1 MKILSQLLTAI
12 LLSASLFGQDNV
24 NIKFGNV
31 SAKDFTLEKSPVID
45 SNTNAVIL
53 TNIGSTNFIGV
64 EHYWI
69 SYVHKKYV
77 RIKVINEKALD
88 IATVNIHLFGRD
100 EDKDKLED
108 LKAVTYNFEDGE
120 IKTSE
125 LSKSDIFEDKLSP
138 YATVTKFTLPSVKAG
153 SMIEYSYSI
162 ISHHSYAIPEWY
174 FQDSQYPCLYSEYKI
189 TFPDALPYITLRY
202 GSDSFFVKKTTKVK
216 NNHYNIGSV
225 SVTSNDVT
233 KLVDGQAQYSALT
246 TPRGTV
252 VDDLLVYRLAAD
264 HLLLVVNAGTTEKDW
279 AWITAQKRDD
289 SVELNNVSKDY
300 SQIAIQGPDALG
312 ILQLLT
318 ELPLAEIK
326 YYHFTQGSVDGIPAI
341 VSRTGYTGEDGFE
354 VYAAPEHAEQLWNK
368 MLDAGHFGDSTGI
381 IPCGLAAR
389 NTLRLEAGM
398 ALYGNDIDET
408 TNLLEANLGWIC
420 KLDKGDFV
428 GRDALAKEK
437 EAGITRRLVG
447 FEVTD
452 RGIARDHQNVVVDDK
467 VVGQV
472 TSGSPA
478 PYLKKNI
485 GFAYVP
491 IELASVGQQLKIDVR
506 GRLVDA
512 QVVKTPFYKRAR

>member
-1 MKILSQLLTAI
+1 VNRLTATAPNLKRTPLNSI
-12 LLSASLFGQDNV
+12 HRQMGGRMVDFGGWDMPVQYPAGTIEEHLRTRNHSGLFD
-24 NIKFGNV
+24 V
-31 SAKDFTLEKSPVID
+31 S
-45 SNTNAVIL
+45 
-53 TNIGSTNFIGV
+53 
-64 EHYWI
+64 HM
-69 SYVHKKYV
+69 
-77 RIKVINEKALD
+77 
-88 IATVNIHLFGRD
+88 
-100 EDKDKLED
+100 
-108 LKAVTYNFEDGE
+108 GE
-120 IKTSE
+120 IDVRG
-125 LSKSDIFEDKLSP
+125 SD
-138 YATVTKFTLPSVKAG
+138 
-153 SMIEYSYSI
+153 
-162 ISHHSYAIPEWY
+162 AIP
-174 FQDSQYPCLYSEYKI
+174 
-189 TFPDALPYITLRY
+189 
-202 GSDSFFVKKTTKVK
+202 FVNRV
-216 NNHYNIGSV
+216 I
-225 SVTSNDVT
+225 SNDVT